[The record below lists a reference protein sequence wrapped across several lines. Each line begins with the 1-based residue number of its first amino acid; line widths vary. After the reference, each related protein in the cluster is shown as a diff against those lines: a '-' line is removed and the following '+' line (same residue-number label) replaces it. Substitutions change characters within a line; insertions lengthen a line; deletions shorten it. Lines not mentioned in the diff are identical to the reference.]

1 MSATTPSAG
10 SARRV
15 VVRRLVL
22 DGVSPAQRDA
32 VVDAFRQTLA
42 ELLDLERAEGAARPA
57 ASPRDAS
64 RQDPVVAGRPGA
76 GAEIGERLARAVHT
90 RLLKGGAA

>member
-1 MSATTPSAG
+1 MSATTPPAG

-22 DGVSPAQRDA
+22 DGVPPAQRDA

-42 ELLDLERAEGAARPA
+42 ELL
-57 ASPRDAS
+57 DAS

-90 RLLKGGAA
+90 RLVKGGAA